1 MTTVQG
7 LLGVIHIASLA
18 MTVSTGGKI
27 MSWDV
32 CGWAFRTALIADTE
46 VSIEVLNSGDIDTLE
61 VL

>member
-1 MTTVQG
+1 
-7 LLGVIHIASLA
+7 

-27 MSWDV
+27 MPWDV
-32 CGWAFRTALIADTE
+32 CGWAFWTALIADTE